1 MEFKRITIDGKR
13 VTQILFMQEEI
24 YLFAAKMYFRDT
36 RKGSERATTK
46 DIYLGLLMAG
56 LDEMEKALTSKNRV
70 PGVMIQTVCDLD
82 QHNKGMQ
89 TNLALPDEL
98 QQRVI
103 RVMNQFN
110 EKIEGEGKALY
121 MLDFML
127 GVMKYA
133 IHSITNN

>member
-1 MEFKRITIDGKR
+1 MEFNRITIDGEK
-13 VTQILFMQEEI
+13 VTQILFMQEDI

-46 DIYLGLLMAG
+46 DIYLGLLTIG
-56 LDEMEKALTSKNRV
+56 LDEVEKTLSKNRRV
-70 PGVMIQTVCDLD
+70 PGEMIATLCDID

-89 TNLALPDEL
+89 TNLALPKEL
-98 QQRVI
+98 QDRVI

-110 EKIEGEGKALY
+110 EKIEADGKAPF

-127 GVMKYA
+127 GVMNYA
-133 IHSITNN
+133 IKTINIL